1 MFEIYDVTDFGAHP
15 IVTTSGYDLNKIH
28 HFLDWLMGREPIY
41 KAASYN
47 VQTGAIE
54 KYIQQ

>member
-1 MFEIYDVTDFGAHP
+1 MFEIYDITDFGAHP
-15 IVTTSGYDLNKIH
+15 IVTSSSYVLNKIH

-47 VQTGAIE
+47 VKTGVVE
-54 KYIQQ
+54 KYK